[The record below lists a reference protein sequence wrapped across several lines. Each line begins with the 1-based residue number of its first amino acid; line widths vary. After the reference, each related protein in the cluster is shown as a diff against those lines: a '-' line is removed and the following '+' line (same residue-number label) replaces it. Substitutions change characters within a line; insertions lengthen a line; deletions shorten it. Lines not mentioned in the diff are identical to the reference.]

1 MLKKRKID
9 HHRSVQN
16 GRKWQTYADRG
27 IATRRRTTN
36 GENDSGIVVLALVAN
51 KGDEAETN
59 KLRSH
64 LRGFLTTDYGGK
76 IAEPLEGSESGKAV
90 ALGDGMGLSRT

>member
-1 MLKKRKID
+1 MAY
-9 HHRSVQN
+9 
-16 GRKWQTYADRG
+16 GETYANRG

-36 GENDSGIVVLALVAN
+36 GENDGGIVVLAPVAD

-64 LRGFLTTDYGGK
+64 LRGFLATDDGGK
-76 IAEPLEGSESGKAV
+76 IAEPLEGGEGGKTV
-90 ALGDGMGLSRT
+90 ALGDGM